1 MSATRKA
8 PFRPRKDS
16 PVTQN
21 YNDGVVK
28 IYVETDHAGS
38 GYMPSPQRTP
48 ILTLAYQERRL
59 GIKRYYDAKQN
70 QIHIERVIRVPNV
83 PNPEWNG
90 TITTQDVAE
99 TEDGSWYRIDL
110 IQVVPDVFP
119 PSLDLSLAAYVQNVL
134 ERLPIGEEGGADNG

>member
-8 PFRPRKDS
+8 PFRPRKES

-28 IYVETDHAGS
+28 IYVERDVAGS
-38 GYMPSPQRTP
+38 GFMPSPQRSLM
-48 ILTLAYQERRL
+48 LTLAYQERRL
-59 GIKRYYDAKQN
+59 GFKRYYDAKQN
-70 QIHIERVIRVPNV
+70 QIHIERVIRVPS
-83 PNPEWNG
+83 PRENG
-90 TITTQDVAE
+90 DITTQDVAE
-99 TEDGSWYRIDL
+99 TEDGRWYRIDL

-134 ERLPIGEEGGADNG
+134 ERPPTPPINEGGGGENA